1 MDAGII
7 KNFKLFYKKL
17 QVKSLL
23 EKLKEKKELEM
34 PTVFEAI
41 KFLKSAWGNVSS
53 TTVINRWKHCGIIN
67 NCSNIVE
74 IESLPS
80 LTNEFNDWRT
90 ALQQFAYVNTLMTY
104 AEYLDCDKEELTADL
119 LTRQEITEF
128 TDDVSQSNLE
138 EELNDP
144 EFLGVDLVEP
154 KVINSTEA
162 MSLANQLETYFQQHY
177 SSDDQS
183 MVLLTQLK
191 LTIENFHQKSS
202 SS

>member
-1 MDAGII
+1 
-7 KNFKLFYKKL
+7 
-17 QVKSLL
+17 
-23 EKLKEKKELEM
+23 M

-53 TTVINRWKHCGIIN
+53 TTVINCWKHCGIIN

-119 LTRQEITEF
+119 LTRQEIIELTA
-128 TDDVSQSNLE
+128 DMPQSNLE

-144 EFLGVDLVEP
+144 
-154 KVINSTEA
+154 
-162 MSLANQLETYFQQHY
+162 
-177 SSDDQS
+177 
-183 MVLLTQLK
+183 
-191 LTIENFHQKSS
+191 
-202 SS
+202 